1 MARVARVVVPRL
13 PHHVTQRGNRRQQT
27 FFTDEDFAEYRKLMA
42 SSCEGCGTQVW
53 AYCLMPNHVHLI
65 MVPDEEDGLRCAV
78 AEAHRRYTRMINFR
92 QGWRGHLWQERFHSF
107 VMDEQ
112 HLLAAVRYVERN
124 PLRAGLCR
132 SVEDWRW
139 SSARAHLSE
148 QDDGLVRVRPLLKM
162 IPDWRYFLAQP
173 DANTLSEQIHLHART
188 GRPLGSEDFVKNL
201 ELRLRRTLGP
211 RKPGPKPKPRIAD
224 TLDLLSG
231 LDEN

>member
-1 MARVARVVVPRL
+1 MARVARVVAPGF

-27 FFTDEDFAEYRKLMA
+27 FFSDEDFAEYRHLMA

-65 MVPDEEDGLRCAV
+65 MVPGAEDGLRCAV

-112 HLLAAVRYVERN
+112 YLFAAVRYVERN

-139 SSARAHLSE
+139 SSAQAHLRG
-148 QDDGLVRVRPLLKM
+148 QDDQLVRVRPLLEM
-162 IPDWRYFLAQP
+162 IPDWLHFLAQP
-173 DANTLSEQIHLHART
+173 DADRLPEHIHLHSRT
-188 GRPLGSEDFVKNL
+188 GRPLGSAVFVKEL
-201 ELRLRRTLGP
+201 EVRLRRSLRP
-211 RKPGPKPKPRIAD
+211 RKPGPKPKPKNAD

-231 LDEN
+231 LDDS